1 MTSPSPVG
9 AIYVGDIRIITSTQ
23 CVDYLPLGKP
33 ARYHRKKRVQKT
45 WIKRYGRRY
54 IEVPKP
60 DLLEIKKGVFVGH
73 PETVAK
79 LKAEIEREAGT

>member
-1 MTSPSPVG
+1 MTSSSPVG
-9 AIYVGDIRIITSTQ
+9 AIFIGDLRIITSTQ

-33 ARYHRKKRVQKT
+33 ARYHRKKRIQKK

-54 IEVPKP
+54 VEVPKP

-79 LKAEIEREAGT
+79 LKAQIEQEASV